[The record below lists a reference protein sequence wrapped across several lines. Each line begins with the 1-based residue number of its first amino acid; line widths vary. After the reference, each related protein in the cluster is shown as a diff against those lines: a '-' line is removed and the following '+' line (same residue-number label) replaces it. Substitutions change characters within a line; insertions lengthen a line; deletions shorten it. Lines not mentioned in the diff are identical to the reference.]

1 MLPILLFFL
10 AHPLFAQESEGYRLL
25 FNQVRINE
33 PEHWQVW
40 DAPTGVQVVREDGT
54 VEPRFLRSGIEV
66 AQDAADFIYVNPFV
80 SQDTLQGGISEVGTS
95 RDQAAAILD
104 RDPSTY
110 WEPLRSSPV
119 DQWFLEIDL
128 GRAVI
133 ARRVVL
139 HFVDEGQ
146 GDPFL
151 KFRLMA
157 SDGLRFGQGRDQRR
171 RFFRVGLETK
181 PNKDQRE
188 YVFDIKPDRQVTDGI
203 EGEIIQFLRLDVLDT
218 DGPRAQEVNAETY
231 EILAD
236 DDRGAVDYFRVT
248 VGGREILISERDYF
262 DLPED
267 QRGPVRY
274 YRHERPRLA
283 EVEVFALGQNVV
295 KLTQSEV
302 ERGADEGGF
311 EFLFRKIFSDGLYS
325 SSFDVPIYD
334 PVADER
340 QLKIDLGAK
349 YWLDRI
355 KLLAPANEMPPLA
368 YQLRVS
374 NGALSPNGERIWNSF
389 DEKRNLSGHQHLE
402 ETFPLQE
409 VRFIE
414 MRHLEFNPNES
425 VDGFISEIQAYG
437 EGFVS
442 EVEMTSPFI
451 PLDRPRLFSVVEWEG
466 EEPPGTQVEIRT
478 RSGENIIEIPHYF
491 AVTGREI
498 AKSLWDLLS
507 ENRRPAVVIE
517 EVADASWSSWSEVYE
532 ASGVAFKSP
541 SPRAFTQVQVRLL
554 SREPLRAAKIR
565 DLRLR
570 FEPPLVDKVVGEI
583 WPVWQIE
590 PGVEQ
595 DFTLYLQPEFAVGN
609 PGFDRLR
616 LRSSSA
622 AAIELLSVRSGGDTA
637 LRIGA
642 GQDLWPGELLLEPGA
657 EGEVELVFPAPVL
670 RGNPIY
676 EIKFRTKVFLQST
689 TFTAEL
695 ERASRPGRVQVVSG
709 GDASTLVSS
718 QSLVVVS
725 DLERTRLL
733 ENVQVV
739 PRVFTPNGDGIND
752 ITDIT
757 LSIFHLEGEK
767 QLRVE
772 IYDLAGRRLRDLSTS
787 TTHPSGERRVQWD
800 GRDEVGEIVPPGIY
814 MARVGFAADSDASG
828 VYASRLVYV
837 AY

>member
-1 MLPILLFFL
+1 M
-10 AHPLFAQESEGYRLL
+10 
-25 FNQVRINE
+25 
-33 PEHWQVW
+33 
-40 DAPTGVQVVREDGT
+40 
-54 VEPRFLRSGIEV
+54 
-66 AQDAADFIYVNPFV
+66 
-80 SQDTLQGGISEVGTS
+80 
-95 RDQAAAILD
+95 
-104 RDPSTY
+104 
-110 WEPLRSSPV
+110 

-139 HFVDEGQ
+139 RFVEEGQ

-171 RFFRVGLETK
+171 RFFRIGLETK
-181 PNKDQRE
+181 PNKIQRE
-188 YVFDIKPDRQVTDGI
+188 YIFDIKPNRQVTDGI

-218 DGPRAQEVNAETY
+218 DGPRAQEVKAETY

-478 RSGENIIEIPHYF
+478 RSGEKIIEIPH
-491 AVTGREI
+491 
-498 AKSLWDLLS
+498 
-507 ENRRPAVVIE
+507 
-517 EVADASWSSWSEVYE
+517 
-532 ASGVAFKSP
+532 
-541 SPRAFTQVQVRLL
+541 
-554 SREPLRAAKIR
+554 
-565 DLRLR
+565 
-570 FEPPLVDKVVGEI
+570 
-583 WPVWQIE
+583 
-590 PGVEQ
+590 
-595 DFTLYLQPEFAVGN
+595 
-609 PGFDRLR
+609 
-616 LRSSSA
+616 
-622 AAIELLSVRSGGDTA
+622 
-637 LRIGA
+637 
-642 GQDLWPGELLLEPGA
+642 
-657 EGEVELVFPAPVL
+657 
-670 RGNPIY
+670 
-676 EIKFRTKVFLQST
+676 
-689 TFTAEL
+689 
-695 ERASRPGRVQVVSG
+695 
-709 GDASTLVSS
+709 
-718 QSLVVVS
+718 
-725 DLERTRLL
+725 
-733 ENVQVV
+733 
-739 PRVFTPNGDGIND
+739 
-752 ITDIT
+752 
-757 LSIFHLEGEK
+757 
-767 QLRVE
+767 
-772 IYDLAGRRLRDLSTS
+772 
-787 TTHPSGERRVQWD
+787 
-800 GRDEVGEIVPPGIY
+800 
-814 MARVGFAADSDASG
+814 
-828 VYASRLVYV
+828 
-837 AY
+837 